1 MLLLKSEHWFGRLLR
16 SFFSLNTFGLLQFSK
31 RQRSTFNFVPCS
43 CVVVFLSVR
52 RFSLTHFFSSTS
64 PFTHFGS
71 FTFVCNFCFVTM
83 KASCFIFSYLKLY
96 TTMPIAKLAAF
107 LDMVR
112 KPEVSFQFQ
121 TRKLFL
127 SGSVNKLRFRVF
139 TQNLPARSV
148 ELRSASGL
156 SKRSLCQF
164 CRTDH

>member
-1 MLLLKSEHWFGRLLR
+1 
-16 SFFSLNTFGLLQFSK
+16 
-31 RQRSTFNFVPCS
+31 
-43 CVVVFLSVR
+43 
-52 RFSLTHFFSSTS
+52 
-64 PFTHFGS
+64 
-71 FTFVCNFCFVTM
+71 M

-112 KPEVSFQFQ
+112 KPEVSFQIQ

-127 SGSVNKLRFRVF
+127 SGSVNKLRFRAF

-156 SKRSLCQF
+156 TKRVLSQF
-164 CRTDH
+164 CRTDHLCPEMNAIAKITNIKEQVFIIFAIAYIFEHIFPITRYISFAIEFF